1 MQHKAARESAGR
13 VWFGLYPSARCG
25 RALLLG
31 LSAWTLGL
39 AIHVTDGLYS
49 GGGAALLA
57 LALGFCIAGVFGRR
71 IALSDRAMRNLLL
84 ALLITQLLAMLLRP
98 AGASAATVPITDQR
112 PFDAAIFVALGAIA
126 VIAFARR
133 RAAGVTGF
141 VLLLAVHAAIGV
153 WKIRTAPQP
162 RIDVFIFHTH
172 AIDALV
178 RGVNPYSIT
187 FPNIYEPQTWTY
199 APGIVRDGR
208 LQFGFPYPPIVL
220 LYTAPAQLL
229 AGDFRY
235 AYLLAMLVGGVLVA
249 AIGRFTRSA
258 LLLAAV
264 LLFTPRTFYVLEM
277 GWTEPLSAML
287 LAATLLM
294 ALRWPGVTALALGLF
309 VASKQYLPVAL
320 LVMPLLYR
328 PALPWRLML
337 RDLLMA
343 LVVAGLV
350 TLPLAMWNRE
360 AFWHSAVT
368 LQFHQPY
375 RGDSLSLLAW
385 WGSTRPGWIGPVWP
399 AFALAGGAVLAA
411 VLRCGRGPGAF
422 AAGMALVLF
431 VFFAFNKQA
440 FANYYYLV
448 IAGLCISIAG
458 DGWPDAGEPES
469 LNPGQSAGR

>member
-1 MQHKAARESAGR
+1 
-13 VWFGLYPSARCG
+13 
-25 RALLLG
+25 
-31 LSAWTLGL
+31 
-39 AIHVTDGLYS
+39 
-49 GGGAALLA
+49 
-57 LALGFCIAGVFGRR
+57 
-71 IALSDRAMRNLLL
+71 MRNLLL

-98 AGASAATVPITDQR
+98 AGASAATAPLTDQR

-126 VIAFARR
+126 AIGLAHRRSIVVAAFA
-133 RAAGVTGF
+133 
-141 VLLLAVHAAIGV
+141 LLLATHAAIGV

-235 AYLLAMLVGGVLVA
+235 AYLLAMLMGGVLVA

-287 LAATLLM
+287 LAATVLT
-294 ALRWPGVTALALGLF
+294 ALRWPRLAPVALGLV
-309 VASKQYLPVAL
+309 VASKQYLPLAL
-320 LVMPLLYR
+320 LGLALMYR
-328 PALPWRLML
+328 PSAPWRRVM
-337 RDLLMA
+337 RDLLLAM
-343 LVVAGLV
+343 LVGGAV
-350 TLPLAMWNRE
+350 TLPLALWE
-360 AFWHSAVT
+360 PAGFWRSAVT
-368 LQFHQPY
+368 LQLHQPY
-375 RGDSLSLLAW
+375 RADSLSLLAW

-411 VLRCGRGPGAF
+411 MLRCGRGPGAF
-422 AAGMALVLF
+422 AAGVALVLF

-458 DGWPDAGEPES
+458 DEWPDAGEPES